1 MAQEIKDL
9 IAKIQKEGVEEAE
22 KQAGQV
28 MAQAELSAEKIVADA
43 KAQARKIIEEAD
55 SEAGKIRASTEASL
69 KQAGRDTLIS
79 LRKEIN
85 SMLESL
91 LKFNVS
97 RVLTAEELAGI
108 IKDLIKASPLS
119 LGSQIIVS
127 LSPQDKEKLEKE
139 FLRQLKEETK
149 KQVVL
154 KSAQEIDS
162 GFIISFD
169 SGKSSFDF
177 SSQAL
182 ADYISGSLRPELN
195 KILKSV

>member
-9 IAKIQKEGVEEAE
+9 ITKIQKEGVEEAE

-43 KAQARKIIEEAD
+43 RAQARKIIEEAD
-55 SEAGKIRASTEASL
+55 SEAGKVRASTDASL
-69 KQAGRDTLIS
+69 RQAGRDLLIS

-85 SMLESL
+85 SMLEGL
-91 LKFNVS
+91 LKLNVS
-97 RVLTAEELAGI
+97 RVLTAEELTGI
-108 IKDLIKASPLS
+108 IKDLIKAAPLS
-119 LGSQIIVS
+119 LGSQIVIS
-127 LSPQDKEKLEKE
+127 LSLQDKERLEKE